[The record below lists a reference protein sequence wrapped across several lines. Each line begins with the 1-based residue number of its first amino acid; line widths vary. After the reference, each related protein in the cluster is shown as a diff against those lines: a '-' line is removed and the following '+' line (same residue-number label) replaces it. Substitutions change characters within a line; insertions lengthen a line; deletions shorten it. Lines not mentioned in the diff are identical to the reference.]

1 MDTTIIE
8 EKKDL
13 IISEMAE
20 NLVGS
25 EIIKLASEVKERIR
39 NGENIFNLTIGD
51 FDPSIFPIPEEFKNE
66 IIAAYESGQTNYP
79 AANGIKILRR
89 AVSRFLY
96 TRGGLEYNEDQILI
110 SGGGRPLIYAT
121 YQAILDPG
129 DSVIFPVPSWNNNHY
144 AHLSRAKQISIET
157 KLENNF
163 MPTTAEIE
171 PYINE
176 ANLIALCSPL
186 NPTGTVFSKEV
197 LRDICELILE
207 ENIKR
212 GDDKKPLYLLYDQM
226 YSLLTFGETQHHDPV
241 TLCPEMKDYTIFVDG
256 MSKSFAATGVRVGW
270 GFGPQK
276 MIDKMR
282 AILSHVGAW
291 SPKAEQVAAA
301 NYLKQE
307 SNIAV
312 FLTEFKSRIQ
322 RRLDAFYNG
331 FQALKTEGFNVDSIT
346 PQAAIYL
353 TVKIDLQGLTTIE
366 GIKLESTKDTTQYI
380 LDEAKIALVPF
391 YAFGADKNSRWYRLS
406 VGTASMDDI
415 DSFFGDLRN
424 ALSKLS

>member
-8 EKKDL
+8 EKKEL

-51 FDPSIFPIPEEFKNE
+51 FDPNIFPIPEEFKNE

-79 AANGIKILRR
+79 AANGIKELRR
-89 AVSRFLY
+89 AVSHFLY
-96 TRGGLEYNEDQILI
+96 TRGSLEYDEDQILI

-144 AHLSRAKQISIET
+144 SHLTRAQQIPIET
-157 KLENNF
+157 KPQNNF
-163 MPTTAEIE
+163 MPTVDEIE
-171 PYINE
+171 PYICE

-186 NPTGTVFSKEV
+186 NPTGTVFSKEG
-197 LRDICELILE
+197 LRDICDLILE
-207 ENIKR
+207 ENNRR
-212 GDDKKPLYLLYDQM
+212 GDDKKPLYLLYDRI
-226 YSLLTFGETQHHDPV
+226 YSLLTYGETQHYDPV
-241 TLCPEMKDYTIFVDG
+241 TLCPELKEYTIFIDG

-270 GFGPQK
+270 GFGPPK
-276 MIDKMR
+276 MINKMR

-291 SPKAEQVAAA
+291 SPKAEQVATA

-307 SNIAV
+307 SNITV

-322 RRLDAFYNG
+322 RRLGAFYNG
-331 FQALKTEGFNVDSIT
+331 FQALKTEGFNVDAIV
-346 PQAAIYL
+346 PQAAMYL
-353 TVKIDLQGLTTIE
+353 TVKLDLQGLTTTE
-366 GIKLESTKDTTQYI
+366 GFKFETTKDATQYI

-391 YAFGADKNSRWYRLS
+391 YAFGADTNSNWYRLS

-415 DSFFGDLRN
+415 DSFFGNLRN